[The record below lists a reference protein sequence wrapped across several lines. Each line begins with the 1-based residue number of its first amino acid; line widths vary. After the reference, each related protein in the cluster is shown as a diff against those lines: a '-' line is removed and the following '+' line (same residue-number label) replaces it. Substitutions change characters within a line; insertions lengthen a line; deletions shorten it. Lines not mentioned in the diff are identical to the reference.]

1 MLDWNMVLAASSS
14 QKDHSTDPSALFPSS
29 GPSPPQVL
37 MDTASHWAEAQL
49 AEEACAL
56 RQQVLVLLPH
66 KWLSVLL
73 LEVHRTFIDANS
85 RARASSPIVIMC
97 DCICCASS
105 ISPSGLP
112 GGLSF
117 SLSFL
122 LFFFVLNLNYTL
134 IYLVSQIRVQ
144 FLYFRKSSKPMDLTV
159 WKRKP
164 FSAQKRPPALTG

>member
-29 GPSPPQVL
+29 GPSSPQVL
-37 MDTASHWAEAQL
+37 VDTASHWAEAQL

-56 RQQVLVLLPH
+56 GQQVLVLLPH

-85 RARASSPIVIMC
+85 TARASSPLVIMC

-105 ISPSGLP
+105 ISPSGFP
-112 GGLSF
+112 GMFSF

-159 WKRKP
+159 EKETI
-164 FSAQKRPPALTG
+164 FSTERPPALTG